1 MSESNKQL
9 IRLCLESVS
18 GKEKTESL
26 IHQYVEDENL
36 VQNILEMEYAF
47 PKYEIMAEDM
57 IEENDKVVLRATI
70 QARHEG
76 EWMGI
81 LATGVKVAVP
91 IMVIYQIRGGKI
103 VHHWMNADMLA
114 LMQQIGAI
122 LQPEHETNG

>member
-1 MSESNKQL
+1 MSESNKKL
-9 IRLCLESVS
+9 IRLYLESVS
-18 GKEKTESL
+18 GLEKTVSL

-36 VQNILEMEYAF
+36 VQHILEMEYAF
-47 PKYEIMAEDM
+47 PKYEVTAEDM
-57 IEENDKVVLRATI
+57 IEENDKVVLRATM

-81 LATGVKVAVP
+81 PATGVKVAVP
-91 IMVIYQIRGGKI
+91 MMVIYQISGGKI

>member
-26 IHQYVEDENL
+26 IRRYVEDENL

-81 LATGVKVAVP
+81 PPTGVKVAIP
-91 IMVIYQIRGGKI
+91 LMIIYQLSRGKI
-103 VHHWMNADMLA
+103 VHHWLNADMLT

-122 LQPEHETNG
+122 PQPEHETSR